1 MRIRITPIML
11 LLCLTMA
18 DQPQARTSAPLQ
30 PWESAPQNSSKV
42 KVVLEGVLVKA
53 DGAPV
58 VGRDVFAFA
67 IKDGK
72 VVVFPAFDGGRL
84 LDRVDTKAHASA
96 RTDVK
101 GRFRIKYGGP
111 TGVEVTYIG
120 DGFLV
125 QGDYEGFTVGVLR
138 KDGTAAFL
146 KAQSG
151 DETAAAWRKEAD
163 TILIQFGKVVIPN

>member
-11 LLCLTMA
+11 LLCLTIA
-18 DQPQARTSAPLQ
+18 DQLQTRTSASLQ
-30 PWESAPQNSSKV
+30 AGESTQQNSSKV
-42 KVVLEGVLVKA
+42 KVVLEGILVKA
-53 DGAPV
+53 NGAPV

-84 LDRVDTKAHASA
+84 LDRVDTEAHAKA

-101 GRFRIKYGGP
+101 GHFRIRYGGP
-111 TGVEVTYIG
+111 TGVEVTYVG

-146 KAQSG
+146 KSQSG
-151 DETAAAWRKEAD
+151 DQTAATWRKEAD